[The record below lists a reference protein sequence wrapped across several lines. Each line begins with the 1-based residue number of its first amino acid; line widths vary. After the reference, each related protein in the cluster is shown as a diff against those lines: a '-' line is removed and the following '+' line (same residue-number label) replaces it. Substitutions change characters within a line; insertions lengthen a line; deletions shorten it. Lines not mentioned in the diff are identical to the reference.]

1 MQKSGARL
9 GYDGRQVAA
18 PAGAAALPDGTDK
31 VAVRPH
37 HLMLRAPD
45 GEAMAVEAVVA
56 TTEIT
61 GSESFVHLE
70 HGGLRW
76 VALAHGVHRFEPGDR
91 VTVFLD
97 PAGFLMFDAADRLVA
112 APDGGTRHAA
122 GGA

>member
-18 PAGAAALPDGTDK
+18 PAGAAALPDGTYN

-45 GEAMAVEAVVA
+45 GEAMAVEAAVA

-61 GSESFVHLE
+61 GSESFVHLA

-76 VALAHGVHRFEPGDR
+76 VALADRKGVVGGKGGYVR
-91 VTVFLD
+91 V
-97 PAGFLMFDAADRLVA
+97 GS
-112 APDGGTRHAA
+112 GGSPVL
-122 GGA
+122 